1 MERRRG
7 QIIVLAITF
16 IIAIIGLGV
25 AFAAFS
31 TTLNISGS
39 ATVQAS
45 SWNVYFTKTS
55 KGSAAGT
62 TGVSVTPTATNTQSG
77 INSTASGTGTLKTAE
92 FTWNGTFK
100 TPGDK
105 LSYTFYIYNKGTYTA
120 KLTTLTK
127 PSVTCTKGGSAETTV
142 CGYITYNLYT
152 NSGGTTALAANSTLA
167 PDACQQVWLIATLGS
182 SLPASSL
189 PNADVVTNPITVTLV
204 YTQV

>member
-127 PSVTCTKGGSAETTV
+127 PNVTCTKGGNAETTV

-152 NSGGTTALAANSTLA
+152 NSGGTTPLAANSTLA
-167 PDACQQVWLIATLGS
+167 PDACQQVWLIATLGAG
-182 SLPASSL
+182 LPASSL
-189 PNADVVTNPITVTLV
+189 PDADVVTNPITVTLV